1 MNSSIRYKRNVQYK
15 LTLGKK
21 RNNTSLNNSRND
33 CCCNIRTKRCSP
45 KWCSHIGKDLS
56 ECGRVCGRVYMCI
69 CGCGYKSMCMYVYT
83 RILTCAHSYALVHI
97 CKNVYSPTSYML
109 LCVYIYI
116 YIFIYIYL
124 YIVY

>member
-56 ECGRVCGRVYMCI
+56 ECGRVLGVFICVFVGVGIRVCVCMCI
-69 CGCGYKSMCMYVYT
+69 HAY
-83 RILTCAHSYALVHI
+83 
-97 CKNVYSPTSYML
+97 
-109 LCVYIYI
+109 
-116 YIFIYIYL
+116 
-124 YIVY
+124 